1 MARITQIK
9 TIREIGIIRGETD
22 RAGARENNNFCY
34 GNTDRPENLREFF
47 RVFRGFRGQTLRMPA
62 KLSTHVLDL
71 TRGAPAAGM
80 EIELWRLDVTPP
92 EQIKVVVTNADGR
105 TDAPLL
111 SGDELVAGD
120 FQLVFKIKDYFAA
133 RGEPATFFVYAAVFF
148 RIENPGASYHVPL
161 LVTPWAY
168 STYRGS

>member
-1 MARITQIK
+1 
-9 TIREIGIIRGETD
+9 
-22 RAGARENNNFCY
+22 
-34 GNTDRPENLREFF
+34 
-47 RVFRGFRGQTLRMPA
+47 MPA

-80 EIELWRLDVTPP
+80 EIELWRLDTAEPK
-92 EQIKVVVTNADGR
+92 QLKVVHTNADGR

-111 SGDELVAGD
+111 AAEEMNVGD
-120 FQLVFKIKDYFAA
+120 FQLVFKIRDYFATQ
-133 RGEPATFFVYAAVFF
+133 GVNATFFVYAAVFF
-148 RIENPGASYHVPL
+148 RIDDANASYHVPL

>member
-1 MARITQIK
+1 M
-9 TIREIGIIRGETD
+9 
-22 RAGARENNNFCY
+22 
-34 GNTDRPENLREFF
+34 
-47 RVFRGFRGQTLRMPA
+47 A

-80 EIELWRLDVTPP
+80 EIELWRLDTAEPK
-92 EQIKVVVTNADGR
+92 QIKVVTTNADGR

-111 SGDELVAGD
+111 AGDEMQAGD
-120 FQLVFKIKDYFAA
+120 YQIVFKIQAYFAA
-133 RGEPATFFVYAAVFF
+133 RGVDATFFVYAAVFF
-148 RIENPGASYHVPL
+148 RVADPAASYHVPL